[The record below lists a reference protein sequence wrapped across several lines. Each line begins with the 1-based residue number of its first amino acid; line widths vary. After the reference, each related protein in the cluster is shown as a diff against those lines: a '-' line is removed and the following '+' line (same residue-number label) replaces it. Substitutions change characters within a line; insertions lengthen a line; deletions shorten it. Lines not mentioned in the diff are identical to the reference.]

1 MNRLLLNMN
10 YNSLCKSLK
19 NFEEAIKSLIKL
31 YETKNI
37 YKEGKFSII
46 CAFAFVL
53 YMRTEDINTLINSKK
68 LKLIYSN

>member
-46 CAFAFVL
+46 CAFVL